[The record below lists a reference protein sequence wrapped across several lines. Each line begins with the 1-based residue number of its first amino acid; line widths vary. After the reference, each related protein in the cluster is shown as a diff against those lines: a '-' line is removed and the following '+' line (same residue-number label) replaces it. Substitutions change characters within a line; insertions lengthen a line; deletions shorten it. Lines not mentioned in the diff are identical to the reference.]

1 MFGLAGI
8 ATVLGRTL
16 IVVGLLIT
24 GFGVYSVLKLDN
36 FYSRSVVTSKVEAM
50 GFFTVTVGAMFL
62 SGASVATLKLLVL
75 LVFELLTVSAGAHA
89 VARSAWISGYRTRTV
104 TPPEEPDADSV
115 LQGGITPETDP
126 LNENYQDSPAGGRD
140 SHG

>member
-1 MFGLAGI
+1 MFVLAGI
-8 ATVLGRTL
+8 VTALGRTL

-50 GFFTVTVGAMFL
+50 GFFTVTVGAMLL
-62 SGASVATLKLLVL
+62 SGASAATLKLLVL
-75 LVFELLTVSAGAHA
+75 LIFELLTVSAGAHA

-104 TPPEEPDADSV
+104 TPLEESDADSV
-115 LQGGITPETDP
+115 LHVGITPETAP
-126 LNENYQDSPAGGRD
+126 VNEKNPDSPAGRRD